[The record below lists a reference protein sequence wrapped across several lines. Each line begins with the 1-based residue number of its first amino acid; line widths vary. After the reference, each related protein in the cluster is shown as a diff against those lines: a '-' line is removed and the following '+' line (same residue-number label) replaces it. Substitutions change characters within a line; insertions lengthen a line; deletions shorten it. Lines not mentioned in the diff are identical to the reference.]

1 MGEAPTNHFSPFV
14 LAVLSA
20 ASQLPKLLRHA
31 NPESL
36 TTKYCFLLGYLVNI
50 RSTSLHSRYL
60 CVRSLFD
67 NIFLDNGLDTNVT
80 HVANLEY

>member
-1 MGEAPTNHFSPFV
+1 MGEAPTNRFSPFV

-36 TTKYCFLLGYLVNI
+36 TTKYCFYLVTWLTLGRHLCI
-50 RSTSLHSRYL
+50 VVICVCSLL
-60 CVRSLFD
+60 D